1 MKPIKHTVNEIT
13 VAYKMKKRN
22 EKQLIIRSS
31 ADAAIYIMD
40 GFDRNTIAMQEQFV
54 VLYLNP
60 ANCILGLYRASSGGL
75 TGTVA
80 DIRIILSIGLK
91 TLATSIVIAHNHP
104 SGTLKPSPNDIQL
117 TQKFS
122 EAAKTMDIK
131 LLDHLI
137 ITPDNK
143 FFSFGD
149 DGLI

>member
-1 MKPIKHTVNEIT
+1 M
-13 VAYKMKKRN
+13 
-22 EKQLIIRSS
+22 
-31 ADAAIYIMD
+31 
-40 GFDRNTIAMQEQFV
+40 

-149 DGLI
+149 EGLI